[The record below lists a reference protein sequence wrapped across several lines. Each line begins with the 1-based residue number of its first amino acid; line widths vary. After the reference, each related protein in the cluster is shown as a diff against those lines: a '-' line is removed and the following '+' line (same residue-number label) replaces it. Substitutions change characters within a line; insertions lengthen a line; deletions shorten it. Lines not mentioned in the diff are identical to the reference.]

1 MLQAAIRQK
10 LKYKN
15 YLNNFRE
22 HREHLEAKKDLSL

>member
-22 HREHLEAKKDLSL
+22 HLEAKKDLSL